1 MQSSVNPYDR
11 RKNRG
16 FEGQE
21 DDLDLDQ
28 RAEPRRHGHRLGL
41 RLWTEGRHNGE
52 LDFHNCS
59 NLAATG
65 MFIENP
71 DPYDLGS
78 IVDIE
83 FNLPG
88 IPDPI
93 KVTGR
98 VVSRL
103 DEENAGANIMGNGF
117 EFIAI
122 AEADKTLITAFVEAN
137 KLAGA

>member
-1 MQSSVNPYDR
+1 MQSGVDPYDR

-16 FEGQE
+16 FEGTG
-21 DDLDLDQ
+21 DDVDLDQ
-28 RAEPRRHGHRLGL
+28 RDVLRRGAHRLSL
-41 RLWTEGRHNGE
+41 RLWTEGRCEGS

-59 NLAATG
+59 NIATTG
-65 MFIENP
+65 MFIESP
-71 DPYDLGS
+71 DPYKLGA

-98 VVSRL
+98 VVSKL
-103 DEENAGANIMGNGF
+103 DEDNAAENIMGNGF
-117 EFIAI
+117 EFVSISG
-122 AEADKTLITAFVEAN
+122 ADQTLISAFIEAN
-137 KLAGA
+137 QLADR

>member
-1 MQSSVNPYDR
+1 MQSSGNPYDR

-16 FEGQE
+16 FESNN
-21 DDLDLDQ
+21 DDVDLDQ
-28 RAEPRRHGHRLGL
+28 RGEHRRESHRLGL

-59 NLAATG
+59 NLASTG

-71 DPYDLGS
+71 EPYALGA

-103 DEENAGANIMGNGF
+103 DEENAAENIMGNGF

-122 AEADKTLITAFVEAN
+122 SNADQTLIDAFVEAN
-137 KLAGA
+137 KLANG